1 LPVPADA
8 PFIGFIPVRDL
19 AAARAF
25 YEGTLGLRVVADTE
39 FALVLDAGGT
49 MLRVT
54 PVPGL
59 AARSFTIAGWN
70 VPDIDAVVR
79 DLMERGVQFTRY
91 AGMTQ
96 DELGVWTTPGGDR
109 VACSPTQTATPCRSR
124 GSPPPSSSVP
134 GAQSPARAARCP
146 VMRAWKLLRSRA
158 ALMSSATWVSG

>member
-54 PVPGL
+54 PVPEL
-59 AARSFTIAGWN
+59 AARSFTVAGWN

-79 DLMERGVQFTRY
+79 DLAERGVRFTRY

-109 VACSPTQTATPCRSR
+109 VAWFTDPDGNTLSLTRFATA
-124 GSPPPSSSVP
+124 
-134 GAQSPARAARCP
+134 
-146 VMRAWKLLRSRA
+146 
-158 ALMSSATWVSG
+158 